1 MKKSIASRAVAALLA
16 TVGFAT
22 SGLAGPYPAF
32 TDVANQVQPSQV
44 QSWAAA
50 VVDYSPAP
58 GVDAAFAN
66 PSVALGSNDGVG
78 VSLGDLEAAQIATGV
93 LPGSITLQFSKAI
106 VDKAGPDL
114 AVFENA
120 GEFFSAPYI
129 FAELAFVEVSSN
141 GTDFARFPSV
151 SLNIEPD
158 DDDVLETDEL
168 TVPFGRNFAGADTT
182 NIHNLAGVH
191 PSGIGTPFDL
201 AELVAEFEVVSGSV
215 DLSAIRYVRL
225 VDIPGNGDSLD
236 SLGNPIVDTWLT
248 TGSGGLDLDAVGALN
263 VPEPASVALVLLAS
277 AAFVWRRVRS

>member
-1 MKKSIASRAVAALLA
+1 MKKNIASRTLAALLGM
-16 TVGFAT
+16 VGFAAT
-22 SGLAGPYPAF
+22 SLAGPYPAY
-32 TDVANQVQPSQV
+32 TDVANQVLPSQV

-58 GVDAAFAN
+58 GVGAGFDD
-66 PSVALGSNDGVG
+66 PSVALGPNGSGI
-78 VSLGDLEAAQIATGV
+78 VSLGDLDASQIAGGV

-129 FAELAFVEVSSN
+129 FAELAYVEVSSN

-201 AELVAEFEVVSGSV
+201 AELVAEPDVVSGAV
-215 DLSAIRYVRL
+215 DLLAIRYVRL
-225 VDIPGNGDSLD
+225 VDIPGNGDYLD

-263 VPEPASVALVLLAS
+263 IPEPASVALVLLAS